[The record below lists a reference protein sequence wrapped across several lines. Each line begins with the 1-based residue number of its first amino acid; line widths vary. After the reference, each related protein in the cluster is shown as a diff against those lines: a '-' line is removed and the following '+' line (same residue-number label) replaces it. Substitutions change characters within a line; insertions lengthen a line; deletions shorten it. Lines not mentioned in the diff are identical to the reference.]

1 MIKKIVSHKAP
12 RHLDDFLTVAYLKA
26 LYPEA
31 EIEFVH
37 PQEVPEEYLKDPQ
50 VVVIDV
56 GGKYEPELNNF
67 DHHQN
72 KDLPCS
78 LVLFLKKIGIHQN
91 TPFLNALSIIDTQG
105 FMQAVSMGMVKPS
118 KEIDEKRKVILMTP
132 ITEETAKV
140 IYEVVNS
147 ALKENFD
154 FDQLIESLW
163 NKLSFTQAFQLA
175 YTEYTKQKEQFK
187 EKLNQIIFQ
196 KIDDLLIAYSKE
208 SLAPY
213 HSDFFSEYKVNLLI
227 ETNSMNNTHTS
238 LIVNTSS
245 PLKDKAFELR
255 EKILAV
261 ANAPIVFRHPNQFIV
276 VVDKKIDEFNN
287 LISEFQKTT
296 FLDSQKQNIHVQN
309 FLAPRKVKK

>member
-1 MIKKIVSHKAP
+1 MAVKKIVSHKAP
-12 RHLDDFLTVAYLKA
+12 RHLDDFLAIAYLKA

-31 EIEFVH
+31 EIEFVY
-37 PQEVPEEYLKDPQ
+37 PQGVSEEYLKDPQ

-67 DHHQN
+67 DHHQD
-72 KDLPCS
+72 KELPCS
-78 LVLFLKKIGIHQN
+78 LVLFLKKIGLYQN
-91 TPFLNALSIIDTQG
+91 TPFLKALSIIDTQG
-105 FMQAVSMGMVKPS
+105 FMQAVSIGIVKPS

-154 FDQLIESLW
+154 FDQLIEILW

-175 YTEYTKQKEQFK
+175 YIEYTKQKEELK
-187 EKLNQIIFQ
+187 EKLNQVVFQ
-196 KIDDLLIAYSKE
+196 RIDDLLVAYSKE

-213 HSDFFSEYKVNLLI
+213 HSDFFSEYGVNLLI
-227 ETNSMNNTHTS
+227 EANSMNNAHTS

-245 PLKDKAFELR
+245 LLKDKAFELR

-261 ANAPIVFRHPNQFIV
+261 ANAPIVFKHPNQFIV
-276 VVDKKIDEFNN
+276 VIDKEICEF
-287 LISEFQKTT
+287 LTKTYVE
-296 FLDSQKQNIHVQN
+296 LM
-309 FLAPRKVKK
+309 